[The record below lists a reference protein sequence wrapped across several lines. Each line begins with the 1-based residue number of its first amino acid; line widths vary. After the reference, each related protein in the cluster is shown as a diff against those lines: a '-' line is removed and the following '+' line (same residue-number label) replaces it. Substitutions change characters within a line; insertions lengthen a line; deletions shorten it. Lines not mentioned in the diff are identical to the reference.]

1 MQKNY
6 VKNLALL
13 IVLAMLA
20 VSIPIVSQAKS
31 ADSASDGVS
40 FVESTESR
48 SLSKSGSNA
57 DMTFSLDAK
66 KNADN
71 TYTVTLHAKN
81 AEGLKYIDGTVY
93 YDSDVFNFTGEEV
106 KDGPFV
112 DAYNEITSRYEIIS
126 SYNSGING
134 KVILG
139 VAIANQ
145 ILSDSE
151 YLQQCE
157 RKYVKPADI
166 TVDDLVICSFKLSV
180 IDGEAEFSTLEYVDE
195 VYGTTEFTVDL
206 KNETSESTTQD
217 KTDEYYKL
225 VSKKTT
231 DGYTVSLVANDAEGL
246 NVVDGTFTYDENV
259 LKLEEGSDDTSYN
272 NFDVNDIISC
282 QNSPVRPG
290 EYFSAYGING
300 ICEFISFVYNPKSAG
315 EVILGIAIAN
325 QIYSDDEYAELVDR
339 YWVED
344 AADITTKNM
353 EICSL
358 DFTVL
363 DEDAES
369 TTITYT
375 DKNNG
380 ETYIKINLKNGAT
393 EETTVPDDTDTP
405 AEKALIDIA
414 VEAVGGIKEVLESG
428 EKVAVAT
435 VGVSAE
441 TLINS
446 TDNAKLLDEAGNE
459 VDSNTP
465 IATGMKLCVGSETV
479 AIAVLGDIDSDGEIS
494 VSDARLA
501 LRAAVK
507 LDTLTGVYEIAA
519 KVGNVQISVTEAR
532 LVLRAAV
539 KLDDPKS
546 WLK

>member
-48 SLSKSGSNA
+48 SLSKSGGNA

-81 AEGLKYIDGTVY
+81 AEGLEYIDGTVY
-93 YDSDVFNFTGEEV
+93 YDFEVFNFTGEEV

-112 DAYNEITSRYEIIS
+112 AAYKKITSPYDIIS

-180 IDGEAEFSTLEYVDE
+180 IDGEAESSTLEYVDN

-246 NVVDGTFTYDENV
+246 NVVDGTFTYDKNV
-259 LKLEEGSDDTSYN
+259 LKLEEGSDDTFYN

-290 EYFSAYGING
+290 EYFSAYCING
-300 ICEFISFVYNPKSAG
+300 ICEYISFVYNPKSAG

-339 YWVED
+339 YWVQD

-380 ETYIKINLKNGAT
+380 ETYIKINLKNGTT

-414 VEAVGGIKEVLESG
+414 VEAVGGVKGVLGSG

-459 VDSNTP
+459 VDGNTP

-479 AIAVLGDIDSDGEIS
+479 AIAVLGDIDSDGAIS

>member
-1 MQKNY
+1 
-6 VKNLALL
+6 
-13 IVLAMLA
+13 
-20 VSIPIVSQAKS
+20 
-31 ADSASDGVS
+31 
-40 FVESTESR
+40 
-48 SLSKSGSNA
+48 
-57 DMTFSLDAK
+57 MTFALDAK

-93 YDSDVFNFTGEEV
+93 YDSEVFNFTGEEV

-112 DAYNEITSRYEIIS
+112 DAYKKITSPYDIISYDIIS
-126 SYNSGING
+126 SYNSGVAG
-134 KVILG
+134 EVILG
-139 VAIANQ
+139 VVTANQ

-180 IDGEAEFSTLEYVDE
+180 IDGEAESSTLEYVDK

-206 KNETSESTTQD
+206 KNGTSESTSQD

-246 NVVDGTFTYDENV
+246 NVVDGTFTYDKNV

-272 NFDVNDIISC
+272 NFDVNDIIGC
-282 QNSPVRPG
+282 QKSPVRPG
-290 EYFSAYGING
+290 EFFGAYGIEG
-300 ICEFISFVYNPKSAG
+300 IYETVFFTYNPKSAG

-325 QIYSDDEYAELVDR
+325 QIYSDDEYADLVDR

-358 DFTVL
+358 KFTVL
-363 DEDAES
+363 DENAES

-393 EETTVPDDTDTP
+393 EETTVPDDTGTP

-414 VEAVGGIKEVLESG
+414 VEAVGGKKEVLGSG

-459 VDSNTP
+459 VDGNTP

-479 AIAVLGDIDSDGEIS
+479 AIAVLGDIDSDGAIS